1 MSDSKALEEF
11 TPPAPEWLSAGTW
24 YITHSTLP
32 LWSSKR
38 NVTVTYKHLSPAS
51 NGVPR
56 LDDMVT
62 YQTLTSNK
70 VKTVHGID
78 TASGL
83 KNTGEWNWKGK
94 GMLSLV
100 SSHWAIL
107 SYGGVEGGEQWAVT
121 YFMKTMF
128 TPAGIDIYS
137 RSRDGLSAETVK
149 HIKEALSEVQDR
161 NIRELAG
168 VMFEVLQDWSDQ
180 GEL

>member
-1 MSDSKALEEF
+1 
-11 TPPAPEWLSAGTW
+11 
-24 YITHSTLP
+24 
-32 LWSSKR
+32 
-38 NVTVTYKHLSPAS
+38 
-51 NGVPR
+51 
-56 LDDMVT
+56 
-62 YQTLTSNK
+62 
-70 VKTVHGID
+70 
-78 TASGL
+78 
-83 KNTGEWNWKGK
+83 
-94 GMLSLV
+94 MLSLV